1 MASRNALSIA
11 AGAVLLLAVA
21 WASLS
26 VGSEPV
32 AVGQG
37 LWAWWHGA
45 LTPEALIVG
54 EVRLPRTLLALGVG
68 AALGAAGA
76 ALQGLLRNPLAE
88 PGLTG
93 ASQGAALGAAA
104 VFYHGWWAW
113 AGALA
118 VPMAAMLGATL
129 TLLFMLVLAG
139 SARASMVIMAGLAV
153 ATVSGALLA
162 LVLNYAPNPF
172 AMQELVYW
180 LMGSVAD
187 RGMNE
192 VGWLAAALLLGGA
205 LLWSQRRLLAA
216 LSLGDVVAESLG
228 MNVRSGARL
237 VVLGSAVL
245 VGGSVAVAGSI
256 GFVGLIVPHLVRPWV
271 RHRPDRLIG
280 PSALLGAVLVCVAD
294 MVVRSLPGLQELK
307 LGVLTSLLGAPVF
320 IWLVWRERVRW

>member
-1 MASRNALSIA
+1 MASTTALKFL
-11 AGAVLLLAVA
+11 AGMAMLLVVA
-21 WASLS
+21 SVSLH

-32 AVGQG
+32 AVLDG
-37 LWAWWHGA
+37 LCAWWRGDLVA
-45 LTPEALIVG
+45 EALIVG

-113 AGALA
+113 AGPLA
-118 VPMAAMLGATL
+118 VPMAAMLGAAL

-153 ATVSGALLA
+153 STVSGALLA

-187 RGMNE
+187 RGMTE
-192 VGWLAAALLLGGA
+192 VGWLAAALLLGMG

-216 LSLGDVVAESLG
+216 LSLGDVVAGTLG
-228 MNVRSGARL
+228 VNVRWGSRL
-237 VVLGSAVL
+237 VVVGAAIL
-245 VGGSVAVAGSI
+245 VGASVAVAGSV
-256 GFVGLIVPHLVRPWV
+256 GFVGLIVPHVVRPWV
-271 RHRPDRLIG
+271 GHRPDRLLWS
-280 PSALLGAVLVCVAD
+280 SAALGAGLVCVAD